1 MLFDSHAHLDFVED
15 LDESLVQAQKTG
27 VSKIISIGTNFKE
40 SKAAI
45 KIAQKHSKK
54 DLEIFTS
61 CGIHPHDGK
70 DDVKNGWID
79 KLRLI
84 ANSSDKIIAI
94 GECGLDYYSPEDKRR
109 EPIDE
114 SKKFQKEVFVKQIR
128 LANEL
133 NLPIIVHCR
142 DSWDDILDI
151 IEKNKA
157 NTLTGVFH
165 SWTGD
170 LKAMKKALGLGF
182 YISFSGIVTFK
193 NAGVIQEVAKTVPL
207 NKFLIRL

>member
-1 MLFDSHAHLDFVED
+1 M
-15 LDESLVQAQKTG
+15 
-27 VSKIISIGTNFKE
+27 
-40 SKAAI
+40 
-45 KIAQKHSKK
+45 
-54 DLEIFTS
+54 
-61 CGIHPHDGK
+61 
-70 DDVKNGWID
+70 
-79 KLRLI
+79 
-84 ANSSDKIIAI
+84 
-94 GECGLDYYSPEDKRR
+94 
-109 EPIDE
+109 
-114 SKKFQKEVFVKQIR
+114 
-128 LANEL
+128 

-207 NKFLIRL
+207 NKFLIETDSPFLSPEPLRGKKNTPQNVKLIAAFLANLRNQSVNDISTQTTANAQKLFSIL